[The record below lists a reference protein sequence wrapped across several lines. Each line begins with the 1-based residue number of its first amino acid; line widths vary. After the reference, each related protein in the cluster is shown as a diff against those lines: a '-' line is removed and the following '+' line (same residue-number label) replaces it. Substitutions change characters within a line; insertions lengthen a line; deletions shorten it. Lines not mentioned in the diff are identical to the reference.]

1 MSGVLHELSA
11 VEEFARLHDEG
22 ELPVA
27 VRTYRSLVPAS
38 PPGPGQQY
46 GFEVDLDAC
55 TGCKSCVAA
64 CHNLNGLDDDEAWRS
79 VGLLRSRTPALSLQQ
94 TVTTACHHCVEPACL
109 QGCPVD
115 AYEKDPVTGIVAHL
129 DDQCIGCGYCMW
141 TCPYEVPQFSEKR
154 GIVRKCDMC
163 QDRLGAGEAPACV
176 QSCPTSAIR
185 IGIVDVTTARA
196 EAATGGSLVPGAPLS
211 ARTVPTTVYLTTRP
225 AVADLEAADRDTIR
239 PSHAHPPLALMLVL
253 TQVAVG
259 AVLVDAV
266 VGGGGAALGAVMG
279 VVALAASIGH
289 LGRPQYA
296 FRAVLGFRHSW
307 LSREVVAFGAFGP
320 LAVAA
325 GLDNVFAAAAAVAG
339 VVGVACSVMIYAVCG
354 RRWWS
359 LPFTA
364 CRFGLTTA
372 TGGLAATL
380 AVAAA
385 TGAAVGALATA
396 VIVAA
401 IAKLL
406 SDAVVLVPRR
416 AAHPELA
423 RTAVLLRGEL
433 ARFTTARFLLGAL
446 GGVVAPALTSVV
458 ASGAVAVAVVGF
470 ALLVAGEL
478 VERSLFFTAEAG
490 PRMPGPRP

>member
-1 MSGVLHELSA
+1 MTALSA

-22 ELPVA
+22 DLPVA

-55 TGCKSCVAA
+55 TGCKSCVVA

-79 VGLLRSRTPALSLQQ
+79 VGLLRSRDSALSLQQ

-129 DDQCIGCGYCMW
+129 DDQCIGCGYCTW
-141 TCPYEVPQFSEKR
+141 TCPYEVPKFSEQR

-163 QDRLGAGEAPACV
+163 RGRLEAGEAPACV
-176 QSCPTSAIR
+176 QSCPSSAIS

-211 ARTVPTTVYLTTRP
+211 SRTIPTTVYLTTRP
-225 AVADLEAADRDTIR
+225 AVADLVAADRDTIR
-239 PSHAHPPLALMLVL
+239 PAHAHPPLALMLVL

-266 VGGGGAALGAVMG
+266 VGGGGGGAALGAFMG

-289 LGRPQYA
+289 LGRPRYA
-296 FRAVLGFRHSW
+296 FRAVLGVRHSW
-307 LSREVVAFGAFGP
+307 LSREVLAFGAFGP

-325 GLDNVFAAAAAVAG
+325 VVADVFTAVAAVVG

-359 LPFTA
+359 LPSTA
-364 CRFGLTTA
+364 ARFALTTA
-372 TGGLAATL
+372 AGGLAATTAVAPTDALGWATLAAAGAKL
-380 AVAAA
+380 AV
-385 TGAAVGALATA
+385 
-396 VIVAA
+396 
-401 IAKLL
+401 
-406 SDAVVLVPRR
+406 DAVVLLRR
-416 AAHPELA
+416 RSPHPEMA
-423 RTAVLLRGEL
+423 RTAALLRGEL
-433 ARFTTARFLLGAL
+433 RRLTTARFAFGVL
-446 GGVVAPALTSVV
+446 GGLVAPVLVV
-458 ASGAVAVAVVGF
+458 VGLPVVAVVGF

-490 PRMPGPRP
+490 PRMPGSRP